1 HSYDE
6 VFSRKDDN
14 MHYKKKYIIFSM
26 IISLLFILT
35 FQPISILAE
44 DSVNKNDLDSEIEK
58 SGETIRDEMDRDGE
72 ELDTHDLKDIPEGKK
87 EFYKAYKDEFDEMRD
102 NKMGGEVY
110 VDLIEKFDYQGGQF
124 VCGNFDVM
132 CHIVNVMYVGGTSMA
147 NFILAPL

>member
-1 HSYDE
+1 MRCFHE
-6 VFSRKDDN
+6 RMIT

-87 EFYKAYKDEFDEMRD
+87 EYYKRSEESRVGK
-102 NKMGGEVY
+102 
-110 VDLIEKFDYQGGQF
+110 EKRE
-124 VCGNFDVM
+124 
-132 CHIVNVMYVGGTSMA
+132 
-147 NFILAPL
+147 